1 MNLTLACLEN
11 VDFFK
16 LSLYLY
22 TLTKDYNF
30 PERTVFTDMVTPLKQ
45 IVADAFF
52 LFLSAGQTLMMDW
65 ILNS

>member
-1 MNLTLACLEN
+1 MNLTLACLD
-11 VDFFK
+11 VDFFFK
-16 LSLYLY
+16 FSLSLY

-30 PERTVFTDMVTPLKQ
+30 PERMVFTDMVTPLKQ

-52 LFLSAGQTLMMDW
+52 LFLSARQTLMMDW